1 MAVDRDGG
9 CGGTCRVVL
18 GVPGCLER
26 AVSVTLGWVL
36 PHGTHGPFTHC
47 HVARQQLPSPQE
59 PQFPKWGG
67 GPRDAVC
74 RQCLLHPH
82 LAAAPGELGEGW
94 GGGGVVP
101 WHRATRAR
109 GLRCRRCLLSQ
120 RACARPSGRRDCA
133 VLSAWGGLARRG
145 GPG

>member
-94 GGGGVVP
+94 GGGG
-101 WHRATRAR
+101 RAVAP
-109 GLRCRRCLLSQ
+109 CHP
-120 RACARPSGRRDCA
+120 CAWA
-133 VLSAWGGLARRG
+133 ALQALSAEPARVCAAVWA
-145 GPG
+145 P